1 MSQLCLCHHC
11 NLAVRK
17 CSLVTKVDS
26 RCLFSQLVHPPLTT
40 RSQRLAVASLLCPFL
55 SFCKEII
62 FLDDCTHLWLVF
74 TPFSA
79 VIRSPGCATCVFNT
93 TSALRTFLHFGYSS
107 WWSPWD
113 PSGASGSFAFRTG
126 SRSPV
131 LAAPGGITTQVWCRN
146 QPVKNLEGFF

>member
-26 RCLFSQLVHPPLTT
+26 RCLFSQLVHPPLTA
-40 RSQRLAVASLLCPFL
+40 RSQRLALACLLCPFL

-62 FLDDCTHLWLVF
+62 FLDDCTHLWPVF

-79 VIRSPGCATCVFNT
+79 VIRSPGCATCVFST
-93 TSALRTFLHFGYSS
+93 TSALRTFLRFGYSS
-107 WWSPWD
+107 WWSPLG
-113 PSGASGSFAFRTG
+113 PVEVLHSEQAAGAPFFQ
-126 SRSPV
+126 
-131 LAAPGGITTQVWCRN
+131 LLWGITTQVWCRN
-146 QPVKNLEGFF
+146 QPVRNLEGFF

>member
-107 WWSPWD
+107 WWSPLRPLWGQWKFCIQNRQQE
-113 PSGASGSFAFRTG
+113 PRSCSSSG
-126 SRSPV
+126 
-131 LAAPGGITTQVWCRN
+131 
-146 QPVKNLEGFF
+146 E